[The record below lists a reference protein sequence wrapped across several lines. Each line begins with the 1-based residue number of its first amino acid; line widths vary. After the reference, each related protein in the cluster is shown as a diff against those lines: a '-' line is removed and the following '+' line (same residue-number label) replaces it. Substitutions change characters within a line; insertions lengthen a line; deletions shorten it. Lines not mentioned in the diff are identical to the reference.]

1 VLELLPHELGVAL
14 VTDVALNE
22 DPPSDGTSVGL
33 VVLPEVAE
41 RHGVRSDRGCSNLGS
56 TP

>member
-22 DPPSDGTSVGL
+22 DPPSDGTSVG
-33 VVLPEVAE
+33 VVVSPEVAE
-41 RHGVRSDRGCSNLGS
+41 RRGVRSDRGCSNLGS